1 LSEARKYR
9 LSLILAHQ
17 YIAQMEEK
25 VRDAVF
31 GNVGTMVIFRVG
43 ADDAEFLER
52 EFSPEISIED
62 MVGLSK
68 QNIYV
73 KLMIDGLTSRPFSAE
88 TLPPVE
94 TPEKTYVNEIIE
106 FSRKTYGTPRSVVEG
121 EIVTASG
128 VNLLSAPVSYNV
140 VCQNCGKSFKV
151 PFKPDGKRPVYCKDC
166 LNGKKN
172 DDDNNFE
179 SLPVISLKKTAK
191 TFKSASKKKHE
202 EEIIVPGENIEN
214 INKASTPS
222 VKDLKEIIKKAKDE
236 KKKEKRMIR
245 PGEKVKF
252 D

>member
-1 LSEARKYR
+1 
-9 LSLILAHQ
+9 
-17 YIAQMEEK
+17 
-25 VRDAVF
+25 
-31 GNVGTMVIFRVG
+31 
-43 ADDAEFLER
+43 
-52 EFSPEISIED
+52 

-166 LNGKKN
+166 LNGKRTTMIIILNHCPLFLLKN
-172 DDDNNFE
+172 
-179 SLPVISLKKTAK
+179 S
-191 TFKSASKKKHE
+191 
-202 EEIIVPGENIEN
+202 
-214 INKASTPS
+214 
-222 VKDLKEIIKKAKDE
+222 
-236 KKKEKRMIR
+236 
-245 PGEKVKF
+245 
-252 D
+252 